1 MSGTGILQGIDAIT
15 QFVGGT
21 EAVWNSTTSPVPKGL
36 VVYAPDTTSVKIGD
50 GTTLYSNLPTTVLI
64 SDLLK
69 LGQPRPGYI
78 LTEWPSGAVVEN
90 GSVYLVYRAPV
101 SGTLNSM
108 DLLCATGSFAVTA
121 NINGVAVTGLT
132 ATAGS
137 TAQNIAATAANIFAA
152 GDTITI
158 SIANATG
165 NPTNAVININLS
177 WNQS

>member
-1 MSGTGILQGIDAIT
+1 MSGTGTLQGVDAIT

-21 EAVWNSTTSPVPKGL
+21 EAVWDSTTTPVPKGL
-36 VVYAPDTTSVKIGD
+36 VVYAPDTTAVKIGD
-50 GTTLYSNLPTTVLI
+50 GVTLYANLPTTVLI

-90 GSVYLVYRAPV
+90 GTVYLVYRAPV
-101 SGTLNSM
+101 SGTINSM
-108 DLLCATGSFAVTA
+108 DVLCAVGSFSVTA

-132 ATAGS
+132 VTAS
-137 TAQNIAATAANIFAA
+137 NVAQNVVATAANIFAA

-158 SIANATG
+158 AVSNATS
-165 NPTNAVININLS
+165 NPTNAVININLA